1 MAWAVKATAILQRPP
16 PPVPLIL
23 AHRRAVDLLNVRRKI
38 IGGSSIDG
46 VNLTK
51 SCSNSFASSTC
62 RSTSTNAASGEIID
76 DQVLTITPL
85 EVNTIKEI
93 CSKWE
98 WRGYSINY
106 LKFEGQNG
114 QKSNPPLLLV
124 HGFGASVAHWRRN
137 IPTLAQTNT
146 VYAID
151 LLGFGASD
159 KPIGFEYTMEA
170 WAQLIL
176 DFLKEI
182 VQKPTV
188 LIGNSVGSLACVI
201 AAADAQNSLVGGLV
215 LLNCAG
221 GMNNKAIVDDWRI
234 KLLFPLLW
242 FIDFL
247 LKQKGI
253 ASFIFER
260 VRQRESLRNVLLS
273 VYGNKDSVDEDL
285 IQIIREPALD
295 EGALDAFVSIVTGPP
310 GPNPVQLMPKIKLP
324 VLILWGDE
332 DPFTPL
338 DGPVGKYFSSL
349 PAKVQNISLS
359 VLQGVGHCPHDDRP
373 NLVHEKLVPWLATL
387 SSS

>member
-1 MAWAVKATAILQRPP
+1 MAVAVKATAILHRP
-16 PPVPLIL
+16 PPVPSIL
-23 AHRRAVDLLNVRRKI
+23 TQRRAVDLLNVRRKI
-38 IGGSSIDG
+38 TGGSHIDRID
-46 VNLTK
+46 L
-51 SCSNSFASSTC
+51 SNSYFISSASGIC
-62 RSTSTNAASGEIID
+62 RSTSTSAASDEIQD
-76 DQVLTITPL
+76 EEVLPIAPL
-85 EVNTIKEI
+85 EVNQIKDM
-93 CSKWE
+93 CSKWD
-98 WRGYSINY
+98 WRGYTINY
-106 LKFEGQNG
+106 LKYEGQNA

-137 IPTLAQTNT
+137 IPILAQTNT

-151 LLGFGASD
+151 LIGFGASD
-159 KPIGFEYTMEA
+159 KPDGFPYTMET
-170 WAQLIL
+170 WAELIL
-176 DFLKEI
+176 DFVGEI

-201 AAADAQNSLVGGLV
+201 AAADAQRSLVEGLV

-234 KLLFPLLW
+234 KLVFPLLLL
-242 FIDFL
+242 IDFL

-253 ASFIFER
+253 ASFLFER
-260 VRQRESLRNVLLS
+260 VRTRESLRNILLS

-285 IQIIREPALD
+285 VEIIREPALD

-310 GPNPVQLMPKIKLP
+310 GPSPVQLMPKIEIP

-349 PAKVQNISLS
+349 PSQVPNISLD

-387 SSS
+387 PSS